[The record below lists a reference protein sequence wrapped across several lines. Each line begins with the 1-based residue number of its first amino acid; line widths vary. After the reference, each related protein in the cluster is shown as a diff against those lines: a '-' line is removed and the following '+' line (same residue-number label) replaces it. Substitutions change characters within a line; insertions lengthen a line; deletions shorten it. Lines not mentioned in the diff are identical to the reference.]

1 MPEVFFVN
9 VNLREGINTDQIT
22 SARRKLVSSTA
33 CSSCSPLWT
42 INDCLYNCV
51 TLCALHRNN
60 ILIFLSRSVIP
71 PVSRSNLVF
80 VVLLF
85 LCHAL
90 FCLCYT
96 VFFVFVFLHVSR
108 SFLLIT
114 SHSVLLH
121 MTRSPWSVCIQKCFY
136 CRSTASG
143 KDNGACVQ
151 CCAGKC
157 AVSFHVTCLVL
168 AGFALEPSDWPQPTE
183 TYCER
188 HQRTRFKVSSL
199 CCTCNK
205 RFSTE

>member
-22 SARRKLVSSTA
+22 SARRKLVSSTDFFLFNVIGKVNVCFVIVSRPVLFFA
-33 CSSCSPLWT
+33 TFFSFL
-42 INDCLYNCV
+42 V
-51 TLCALHRNN
+51 TLCC
-60 ILIFLSRSVIP
+60 
-71 PVSRSNLVF
+71 
-80 VVLLF
+80 F

-90 FCLCYT
+90 FFCLCLT
-96 VFFVFVFLHVSR
+96 FFAFIMHFSVDYITLSCVFLSG
-108 SFLLIT
+108 L
-114 SHSVLLH
+114 
-121 MTRSPWSVCIQKCFY
+121 QKCFY

-143 KDNGACVQ
+143 KENGACVQ

-188 HQRTRFKVSSL
+188 HQRTRFKVNSL
-199 CCTCNK
+199 CETCNK
-205 RFSTE
+205 QFSTG

>member
-1 MPEVFFVN
+1 VAMPEVFFVN

-51 TLCALHRNN
+51 TLCALHRND

-96 VFFVFVFLHVSR
+96 VFFFVILFCFFACITLFSVDYVTFSSVTYDALSLVCLCTEVFLLS
-108 SFLLIT
+108 I
-114 SHSVLLH
+114 
-121 MTRSPWSVCIQKCFY
+121 
-136 CRSTASG
+136 
-143 KDNGACVQ
+143 NG
-151 CCAGKC
+151 
-157 AVSFHVTCLVL
+157 
-168 AGFALEPSDWPQPTE
+168 
-183 TYCER
+183 
-188 HQRTRFKVSSL
+188 QRKG
-199 CCTCNK
+199 
-205 RFSTE
+205 

>member
-96 VFFVFVFLHVSR
+96 VFVFCFFVLCFCMYHALFCWLRHIQFCYIWRALPGLFVYRSVFTVDQRPAERIMAHVY
-108 SFLLIT
+108 
-114 SHSVLLH
+114 SVV
-121 MTRSPWSVCIQKCFY
+121 RESVQFP
-136 CRSTASG
+136 STWHA
-143 KDNGACVQ
+143 
-151 CCAGKC
+151 
-157 AVSFHVTCLVL
+157 
-168 AGFALEPSDWPQPTE
+168 
-183 TYCER
+183 
-188 HQRTRFKVSSL
+188 
-199 CCTCNK
+199 
-205 RFSTE
+205 